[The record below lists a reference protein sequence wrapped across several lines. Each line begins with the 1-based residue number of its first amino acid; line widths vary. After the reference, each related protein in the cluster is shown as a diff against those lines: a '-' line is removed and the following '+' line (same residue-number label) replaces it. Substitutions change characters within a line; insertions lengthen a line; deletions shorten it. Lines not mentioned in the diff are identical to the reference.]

1 MWEYAGL
8 DEKNILSRNLHSV
21 IKHPV
26 SGLSKEK
33 KMLDNVNYGD
43 LFNSDSLLKMEWINF
58 ILS

>member
-33 KMLDNVNYGD
+33 KC
-43 LFNSDSLLKMEWINF
+43 
-58 ILS
+58 